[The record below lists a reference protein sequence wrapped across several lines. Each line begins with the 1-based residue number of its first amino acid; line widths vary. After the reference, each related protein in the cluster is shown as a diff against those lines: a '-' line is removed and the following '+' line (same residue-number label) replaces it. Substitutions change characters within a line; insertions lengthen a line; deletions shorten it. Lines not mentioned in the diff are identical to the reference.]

1 MPFAVI
7 RGLQMEKK
15 MSETVTGYIDHV
27 IFRNEDNGYTVMVLK
42 GMEEERELT
51 CVGTFPA
58 ITQGAAI
65 EASGNYTTHPVYGK
79 QFQIASYVE
88 KMPEDA
94 LAMERYL
101 GSGAI
106 KGIGAA
112 LAARIVR
119 RFGDDTMRIVEE
131 EPERLAEIKG
141 ISEKKAMEIAEQMT
155 EKADMRRAMIF
166 LQKYGISLNLGAKI
180 YQKYGQ
186 TVYGVLQ
193 ENPYRLAEDI
203 SGVGFRI
210 ADEIASRIGIH
221 TDSDYRIRSGMLYTL
236 LQASGEGHIYLPKE
250 ELFSRASELLG
261 VDSSYMEKHLMD
273 MVVDRKLILK
283 ETEDGAVVYPT
294 RYYYLE
300 LNSARMLCELNIL
313 CPEDEE
319 MMAKRIN
326 RIEKETGTRLDEMQ
340 KQAVAAAASHG
351 LFILT
356 GGPGTGK
363 TTTINAIIRYFE
375 EEGAE
380 LRLAAPTGRAA
391 KRMTEATGYEAQ
403 TIHRLLELNGM
414 PEEEQEGRAV
424 HFDRNSENPLEADVI
439 IIDEMSMVDIALM
452 HSLLLAV
459 TAGTRLILVGDENQL
474 PSVGPGN
481 VLRDIIR
488 SGCFPVVELKKIF
501 RQASESDI
509 VVNAH
514 KINRGEQ
521 VTINNKSRDFFFLK
535 RYDADIIIRVVIA
548 LIQEKLPR
556 YVDAKPYEIQVLT
569 PMRKGLLGVERL
581 NQILQRY
588 LNPPDEKKKEKEIGQ
603 RLFREGDKVMQVKNN
618 YQLEWEILGRYK
630 IPVDKGVG
638 VFNGDTGIMT
648 EINEFAET
656 ATVEFE
662 DGRQAEYSFKQL
674 EELELAYAVTI
685 HKSQGSEY
693 PAVILPILSGPRMLM
708 NRNLLYTAVTR
719 ARKCVTVVGSETT
732 FAEMIRNEKQQQR
745 YSSLDRRI
753 RELDESEQKESAIG
767 EKGLS

>member
-1 MPFAVI
+1 
-7 RGLQMEKK
+7 

-250 ELFSRASELLG
+250 ELFSRASGLLG
-261 VDSSYMEKHLMD
+261 VDPSYMEKHLMD

-319 MMAKRIN
+319 MMEKRIN

-745 YSSLDRRI
+745 YSSLERRI

>member
-1 MPFAVI
+1 
-7 RGLQMEKK
+7 
-15 MSETVTGYIDHV
+15 MSETVTGYIDHI
-27 IFRNEDNGYTVMVLK
+27 IFRNDQNGYTVMVLK
-42 GMEEERELT
+42 QTGEEELT
-51 CVGTFPA
+51 CVGTFPD
-58 ITQGAAI
+58 ISQGATI
-65 EASGNYTTHPVYGK
+65 EASGNYIHHPVYGK
-79 QFQIASYVE
+79 QFQIASFTE
-88 KMPEDA
+88 KMPEDS

-119 RFGDDTMRIVEE
+119 RFGEDTLRIVEE

-141 ISEKKAMEIAEQMT
+141 ISEKKAREIAAQVT

-186 TVYGVLQ
+186 SLYNVLQ

-203 SGVGFRI
+203 SGVGFKI
-210 ADEIASRIGIH
+210 ADEIAGRIGIQA
-221 TDSDYRIRSGMLYTL
+221 DSDYRIRSGILYVL

-250 ELFSRASELLG
+250 ELFRRAASLLQ
-261 VDSSYMEKHLMD
+261 VDISYMEKHLMD
-273 MVVDRKLILK
+273 MAIDRKVVLK
-283 ETEDGAVVYPT
+283 EREKETIVYPSQH
-294 RYYYLE
+294 YYLE
-300 LNSARMLCELNIL
+300 LNTARMLCELNVS
-313 CPEDEE
+313 CPEDEKSTE
-319 MMAKRIN
+319 KRIAQ
-326 RIEKETGTRLDEMQ
+326 IEKETGTVLDEMQ
-340 KQAVAAAASHG
+340 KKAVREATSNG
-351 LFILT
+351 LFVLT

-363 TTTINAIIRYFE
+363 TTTINAIIRFFE
-375 EEGAE
+375 SEGAE

-403 TIHRLLELNGM
+403 TIHRLLELSGM
-414 PEEEQEGRAV
+414 PEEEREGHAV
-424 HFDRNSENPLEADVI
+424 QFERNAQNPLEADVI
-439 IIDEMSMVDIALM
+439 IIDEMSMVDIFLM

-488 SGCFPVVELKKIF
+488 SESFPVVELKKIF

-521 VTINNKSRDFFFLK
+521 VIPDNKSRDFFFLK
-535 RYDADIIIRVVIA
+535 RYDADVIIRVVIA
-548 LIQEKLPR
+548 LIQEKMPR
-556 YVDAKPYEIQVLT
+556 YVQAKPFDIQVLT

-588 LNPPDEKKKEKEIGQ
+588 LNPPENGKKERELGGQ
-603 RLFREGDKVMQVKNN
+603 LFRQGDKVMQVKNN
-618 YQLEWEILGRYK
+618 YQLEWEVRGKYG
-630 IPVDKGVG
+630 IPVEKGVG
-638 VFNGDTGIMT
+638 VFNGDTGILA

-662 DGRQAEYSFKQL
+662 DGRCAEYSFKQM
-674 EELELAYAVTI
+674 EELELAYAITI

-693 PAVILPILSGPRMLM
+693 PAVVIPLLSGPQMLL

-719 ARKCVTVVGSETT
+719 ARKCVTIVGSEET
-732 FAEMIRNEKQQQR
+732 FGEMIRNEKQQRR
-745 YSSLDRRI
+745 YSSLDVRI
-753 RELDESEQKESAIG
+753 RELSEAEESAVG
-767 EKGLS
+767 EKGRV

>member
-1 MPFAVI
+1 
-7 RGLQMEKK
+7 

-250 ELFSRASELLG
+250 ELFSRASGLLG
-261 VDSSYMEKHLMD
+261 VDPSYMEKHLMD

-319 MMAKRIN
+319 MMEKRIN

-488 SGCFPVVELKKIF
+488 SCCFPVVELKKIF

>member
-65 EASGNYTTHPVYGK
+65 EASGNYTTHPVYGR

-250 ELFSRASELLG
+250 ELFSRASGLLG
-261 VDSSYMEKHLMD
+261 VDPSYMEKHLMD

-319 MMAKRIN
+319 MMEKRIN

-403 TIHRLLELNGM
+403 TLHRLLELNGM

-638 VFNGDTGIMT
+638 VFNGDTGIIT

>member
-1 MPFAVI
+1 
-7 RGLQMEKK
+7 
-15 MSETVTGYIDHV
+15 MSESVTGYIDHI
-27 IFRNEDNGYTVMVLK
+27 IFRNEDNGYTVLVLK
-42 GMEEERELT
+42 GTEGDDEELT
-51 CVGTFPA
+51 CVGTFPV
-58 ITQGAAI
+58 ISQGATI
-65 EASGNYTTHPVYGK
+65 EASGNFINHHIYGK
-79 QFQIASYVE
+79 QFQITSFTE

-94 LAMERYL
+94 MAMERYL

-119 RFGDDTMRIVEE
+119 RFGADTLRIVEE

-141 ISEKKAMEIAEQMT
+141 ISEKKAREIAAQME
-155 EKADMRRAMIF
+155 EKADMRKAMMF

-180 YQKYGQ
+180 YQKYGDS
-186 TVYGVLQ
+186 VYSVLQ
-193 ENPYRLAEDI
+193 ENPYRLADDI
-203 SGVGFRI
+203 SGVGFKI
-210 ADEIASRIGIH
+210 ADEIAGRIGIH
-221 TDSDYRIRSGMLYTL
+221 TDSDYRIKSGMMYTL
-236 LQASGEGHIYLPKE
+236 LQATGEGHVYLPKE
-250 ELFSRASELLG
+250 ELFQRSSELLG
-261 VDSSYMEKHLMD
+261 VDVSYMEKHLMD
-273 MVVDRKLILK
+273 LSMERKVIQK
-283 ETEDGAVVYPT
+283 EEGETVLVYPS
-294 RYYYLE
+294 RFYYLE
-300 LNSARMLCELNIL
+300 LNTARMLRELNIH
-313 CPEDEE
+313 CPEDE
-319 MMAKRIN
+319 AFVQRRIAQ
-326 RIEKETGTRLDEMQ
+326 IEKETGTTLDEMQ
-340 KQAVAAAASHG
+340 KKAVTEAAGHG

-363 TTTINAIIRYFE
+363 TTTINAIIRFFE
-375 EEGAE
+375 GEGSE

-414 PEEEQEGRAV
+414 PEEERQGQAV
-424 HFDRNSENPLEADVI
+424 HFERNAENPLEADVI
-439 IIDEMSMVDIALM
+439 IIDEMSMVDIQLM

-488 SGCFPVVELKKIF
+488 SGEFPVVELKKIF

-521 VTINNKSRDFFFLK
+521 VTLSNKSSDFFFLK
-535 RYDADIIIRVVIA
+535 RQDADIIIRVVIA

-556 YVDAKPYEIQVLT
+556 YVGAKPFDIQVLT

-588 LNPPDEKKKEKEIGQ
+588 LNPPDPSKKEKEYGQ
-603 RLFREGDKVMQVKNN
+603 GLFREGDKVMQIRNN
-618 YQLEWEILGRYK
+618 YQLEWEIRGRYG

-638 VFNGDTGIMT
+638 VFNGDTGILKT
-648 EINEFAET
+648 INEFSET
-656 ATVEFE
+656 AEVEFE
-662 DGRQAEYSFKQL
+662 DGRCAEYSFKQL

-693 PAVILPILSGPRMLM
+693 PAVVIPLLSGPRMLL

-719 ARKCVTVVGSETT
+719 ARRCVTIVGSEET
-732 FAEMIRNEKQQQR
+732 FREMIKNEKQQRR
-745 YSSLDRRI
+745 YSSLDI
-753 RELDESEQKESAIG
+753 RLKEEL
-767 EKGLS
+767 

>member
-1 MPFAVI
+1 
-7 RGLQMEKK
+7 
-15 MSETVTGYIDHV
+15 MSECVTGYIDHV
-27 IFRNEDNGYTVMVLK
+27 IFRNEDNGYTVFVMK
-42 GMEEERELT
+42 GVKGQEELT
-51 CVGTFPA
+51 CVGNFPVLS
-58 ITQGAAI
+58 QGATI
-65 EASGNYTTHPVYGK
+65 EASGSYINHHIYGK
-79 QFQIASYVE
+79 QFQITSFVE

-119 RFGDDTMRIVEE
+119 HFGEDTMRIVEE
-131 EPERLAEIKG
+131 EPERLAEVKG
-141 ISEKKAMEIAEQMT
+141 ISEKKAREIAAQT
-155 EKADMRRAMIF
+155 AEKADMRKAMMF

-180 YQKYGQ
+180 YQKYGDS
-186 TVYGVLQ
+186 VYNVLQ
-193 ENPYRLAEDI
+193 ENPYRLADDI
-203 SGVGFRI
+203 SGVGFKI
-210 ADEIASRIGIH
+210 ADEIAGRIGIH
-221 TDSDYRIRSGMLYTL
+221 TDSDYRIRSGMMYTL
-236 LQASGEGHIYLPKE
+236 LQASGEGHVYLPQE
-250 ELFSRASELLG
+250 ELFGRASVLLG

-273 MVVDRKLILK
+273 LAMERKVVLK
-283 ETEDGAVVYPT
+283 EEGDSVLVYPS
-294 RYYYLE
+294 RFYYLE
-300 LNSARMLCELNIL
+300 LNTARMLKELNIL
-313 CPEDEE
+313 CPEDEGFVQR
-319 MMAKRIN
+319 RI
-326 RIEKETGTRLDEMQ
+326 RQIEKETGTILDEMQ
-340 KQAVAAAASHG
+340 KKAVTEAASHG

-363 TTTINAIIRYFE
+363 TTTINAIIRFFE
-375 EEGAE
+375 GEGVE

-403 TIHRLLELNGM
+403 TIHRMLELNGL
-414 PEEEQEGRAV
+414 PEEEREGQAV
-424 HFDRNSENPLEADVI
+424 HFERNAENPLDADVI
-439 IIDEMSMVDIALM
+439 IIDEMSMVDINLM

-488 SGCFPVVELKKIF
+488 SREFSVVELKKIF

-521 VTINNKSRDFFFLK
+521 VTLSNKSRDFFFLK
-535 RYDADIIIRVVIA
+535 RQDADIIIRVVIA

-556 YVDAKPYEIQVLT
+556 YVEAKPFDIQVLT

-588 LNPPDEKKKEKEIGQ
+588 LNPPYSSKKEKELGQ
-603 RLFREGDKVMQVKNN
+603 GLFREGDKVMQIRNN
-618 YQLEWEILGRYK
+618 YQLEWEIRGRYG

-638 VFNGDTGIMT
+638 VFNGDTGILKS
-648 EINEFAET
+648 INEFSET
-656 ATVEFE
+656 AEVEFE
-662 DGRQAEYSFKQL
+662 DGRCAEYSFKQL

-693 PAVILPILSGPRMLM
+693 PAVVIPLLSGPRMLL

-719 ARKCVTVVGSETT
+719 ARKCVTLVGSEET
-732 FAEMIRNEKQQQR
+732 FREMIKNEKQQRR
-745 YSSLDRRI
+745 YSSLDVRLKE
-753 RELDESEQKESAIG
+753 EL
-767 EKGLS
+767 